1 MVSNSD
7 NNNYKNI
14 ILEHRR
20 WSSTDFVSKIID
32 PFPSVKS
39 FWLWFSFFS
48 ILYLLMYQ
56 GAYMNLLTWARGDDL
71 LFFERANS
79 ILKGDWLG
87 KYNYVTLSK
96 VPGYSIFLAFCIKT
110 GIPYLV
116 AISIANI
123 IAVGFLLRCSMWLFK
138 NSKLLLL
145 LMGIPLLFN
154 PYFASQLRI
163 FRNQFTPICFIVFL
177 GVIISM
183 FNPKTKHENAFMK
196 FVLGFIS
203 FWGFGFLFYTRE
215 ESMLYYGILSLS
227 IIAFF
232 LIRKNI
238 SHLRRNLFLP
248 AIGLLG
254 VMFMGIFISSMNY
267 RYYGRFITCEK
278 ASAPYTTAIRA
289 FHSVADPDLASFL
302 PKNTASYKKI
312 VQISEF
318 VPAFEQVSRELCD
331 PLNDRFKGA
340 STYLDREEFVFKK
353 LDDEYLSTSHF
364 EWVWIACVAKA
375 GYYKDAKTA
384 AAYYDDLA
392 KGINKAVKLG
402 QLEKRNI
409 LISMGPYFIMKNDLP
424 VILKVFFKNYFKLI
438 GQPKTFIKKYTN
450 LTVRPIGRVNMGDL
464 DVWQN
469 ALKVNYLHPDEK
481 ASIKQA
487 KNSMSNY
494 FWNLFVKIY
503 AYTIVPIMLFAFP
516 LVLLSVVFA
525 IRRRKWSSL
534 IVVVLVSSGF
544 LIHLFILSSIDVVVG
559 YEASNVPHFLPS
571 FATIIITCFFA
582 INTFFQIQENPVK

>member
-1 MVSNSD
+1 MEFCLKKGCLQFN
-7 NNNYKNI
+7 KI
-14 ILEHRR
+14 KPRLKL
-20 WSSTDFVSKIID
+20 SSTFFSKIID
-32 PFPSVKS
+32 PFSSVKS
-39 FWLWFSFFS
+39 FWLWFAFFS
-48 ILYLLMYQ
+48 VLYLLMYQ
-56 GAYMNLLTWARGDDL
+56 GAYMNLLTWAIGDDL
-71 LFFERANS
+71 LFFERANY
-79 ILKGDWLG
+79 ILKGNWLG
-87 KYNYVTLSK
+87 EYNYVTLAK

-110 GIPYLV
+110 GIPYLL
-116 AISIANI
+116 AISLTNI
-123 IAVGFLLRCSMWLFK
+123 IAVGFFLHCSMWLFK
-138 NSKLLLL
+138 NSNLLLL
-145 LMGIPLLFN
+145 LMGISLLFN
-154 PYFASQLRI
+154 PFFASQLRI
-163 FRNQFTPICFIVFL
+163 FRNQFAAICFIVFL

-183 FNPKTKHENAFMK
+183 FNPKIKHENAFMK

-248 AIGLLG
+248 AVGVLG
-254 VMFMGIFISSMNY
+254 ILFMGIFISSMNY

-302 PKNTASYKKI
+302 PKNTASYEKI
-312 VQISEF
+312 VMISEF
-318 VPAFEQVSRELCD
+318 VPSFEAVSKHLCD
-331 PLNDRFKGA
+331 PKSDHFKGA

-364 EWVWIACVAKA
+364 EWVWASCVAQA
-375 GYYKDAKTA
+375 GYYKDAKTT
-384 AAYYDDLA
+384 AAYYDNLA
-392 KGINKAVKLG
+392 MGINNAVKLG
-402 QLEKRNI
+402 QLEKRNVF
-409 LISMGPYFIMKNDLP
+409 ISMGPYFIMKNDLP
-424 VILKVFFKNYFKLI
+424 VILKIFFKNHFKLI
-438 GQPKTFIKKYTN
+438 GQPKKFIKKYTN

-481 ASIKQA
+481 VSIKRA
-487 KNSMSNY
+487 RNSMSNY

-503 AYTIVPIMLFAFP
+503 AYTMVPIMLLTIP
-516 LVLLSVVFA
+516 LVLLSIAFA
-525 IRRRKWSSL
+525 IIRRKWPSL
-534 IVVVLVSSGF
+534 IVVVVVSSGF
-544 LIHLFILSSIDVVVG
+544 LIHLFMLSAIDVVVG
-559 YEASNVPHFLPS
+559 YEASNVSHFFSS

-582 INTFFQIQENPVK
+582 INTFFQVQENPTK